1 MRKTSIAI
9 LLGTAF
15 VAAPFSAAMSQS
27 STPEYAM
34 SQASTPE
41 YRVFIDR
48 SGNKPLTA
56 GAKDTVRK
64 AITASKSRTIQIQ
77 GRADYADVVKNEL
90 VLQGVSPD
98 RINVHPV
105 VSKPLQKVGDGM
117 SDPTDR
123 KVVISF

>member
-1 MRKTSIAI
+1 MRKLSIAI
-9 LLGTAF
+9 VLGSVL
-15 VAAPFSAAMSQS
+15 VAAPFSTAMSQS
-27 STPEYAM
+27 NPEY
-34 SQASTPE
+34 T
-41 YRVFIDR
+41 VFVDR

-56 GAKDTVRK
+56 SAKDTVRK

-77 GRADYADVVKNEL
+77 GRADYADAVKNEL
-90 VLQGVSPD
+90 LLQGVSPE

-105 VSKPLQKVGDGM
+105 VAKPLQKAGDGM

>member
-1 MRKTSIAI
+1 MRKLSIAI
-9 LLGTAF
+9 VLGSVLA
-15 VAAPFSAAMSQS
+15 AAPISAAMSQS
-27 STPEYAM
+27 SNPEY
-34 SQASTPE
+34 T
-41 YRVFIDR
+41 VFIDR

-90 VLQGVSPD
+90 VFQGVSPD

>member
-1 MRKTSIAI
+1 MRKLSIAI
-9 LLGTAF
+9 VLGSVL
-15 VAAPFSAAMSQS
+15 VAAPISAAMSQNS
-27 STPEYAM
+27 SPEY
-34 SQASTPE
+34 T
-41 YRVFIDR
+41 VFIDR

-64 AITASKSRTIQIQ
+64 AVIASKSRTIQVQ
-77 GRADYADVVKNEL
+77 GRADYAEAVKDEL
-90 VLQGVSPD
+90 VRQGVSPD
-98 RINVHPV
+98 RISVHPV

>member
-1 MRKTSIAI
+1 MRKLSIAI
-9 LLGTAF
+9 VLGSVL

-27 STPEYAM
+27 NNPEYA
-34 SQASTPE
+34 
-41 YRVFIDR
+41 VFVDR

-56 GAKDTVRK
+56 SAKDTVRK
-64 AITASKSRTIQIQ
+64 AITASKSRAIQIQ
-77 GRADYADVVKNEL
+77 GRADYAEAVKNEL

-98 RINVHPV
+98 RISVRPV
-105 VSKPLQKVGDGM
+105 VAKPLQKAGDGM